1 MIHVNQEDISLQMS
15 HAKRTSESHCTG
27 SCSTHALILYLP
39 MEGGCIVKA
48 RHNANKGNPVS
59 VNVREEAERQIWPS
73 HPATAS
79 RLPQINSNERV
90 DINTSNRTGPIGTIS
105 SR

>member
-1 MIHVNQEDISLQMS
+1 MS
-15 HAKRTSESHCTG
+15 RPDTKRIKE
-27 SCSTHALILYLP
+27 ILC
-39 MEGGCIVKA
+39 ECERG
-48 RHNANKGNPVS
+48 
-59 VNVREEAERQIWPS
+59 EAERQIWPS